1 MTISLSVWLA
11 CACLVLSFRELVA
24 SQRLSERPM
33 GDAPDS
39 GARPEV
45 TWSGSN
51 REAAR
56 DQWPYF
62 GAALAVGALL
72 LVACVVLTWCWDWK
86 GAQQERGVVK
96 EAALLPPP
104 SRPPVN
110 FHASLSQS
118 DCAVAVAS
126 PRYPVP
132 QAAGGAS
139 GLSSYGATPLG
150 SSRMSLTPRW
160 LCPQLTVPIGTEL
173 HCVLPN
179 LVSGAKQNLV
189 VHVCSIAER
198 GSKPLFQARVVE
210 ADGDL
215 HRAAISLETPGGEGR
230 LAFVSTREV
239 WARTAGQELEME
251 MMRASGAKY
260 GAIKKNDTGGYII
273 ASETGTLAVFSGSAM
288 KHEMRVSD
296 SYGATLAEV
305 TPVRTN
311 NAYDVVVYP
320 NVDAGLITLALLAI
334 EKNERVESSMVT
346 A

>member
-24 SQRLSERPM
+24 SQRLSERPV

-51 REAAR
+51 RHAAG

-230 LAFVSTREV
+230 LPGRRCGP
-239 WARTAGQELEME
+239 ARRDRSWRWRPGQRGRWG
-251 MMRASGAKY
+251 MR
-260 GAIKKNDTGGYII
+260 
-273 ASETGTLAVFSGSAM
+273 
-288 KHEMRVSD
+288 
-296 SYGATLAEV
+296 
-305 TPVRTN
+305 
-311 NAYDVVVYP
+311 
-320 NVDAGLITLALLAI
+320 LL
-334 EKNERVESSMVT
+334 NSRS
-346 A
+346 

>member
-24 SQRLSERPM
+24 SQRLSERPV

-51 REAAR
+51 REAAG

-215 HRAAISLETPGGEGR
+215 HRAAISLE
-230 LAFVSTREV
+230 
-239 WARTAGQELEME
+239 

-334 EKNERVESSMVT
+334 EKNERVESSIQHGHGVR
-346 A
+346 